1 MAIYLI
7 PLADILTDPDHPL
20 DLTALPE
27 AEAIERIKDTY
38 GYWGALI
45 DVRIREGVAVIEL
58 PDENADRAGAA
69 LDKIA
74 QAAKLG
80 RTGRYQAAIGLYQE
94 ALNVLPRHT
103 GARREL
109 AMAQV
114 EIGDIK
120 GAKQNLIRVLQLDP
134 KDAWAYLILG
144 NLYFKYEND
153 LGSAERYYAS
163 AADLDPNDLYIL
175 NSYANLMVERG
186 RSDEAR
192 ELFERAI
199 AAAPDNINPY
209 LGLANLASS
218 QGNVDSALAAL
229 DRLFDLPQDADARSQ
244 EVYGKARALY
254 ADSIGHRA
262 EQHEQ
267 AAHTAVQTALDA
279 YTVRTGTQ
287 IRVRQ
292 DPALKTDALVKLAW
306 RYDRPYHEIMVAG
319 GGQIQY

>member
-7 PLADILTDPDHPL
+7 PLTDILTDPDHPV

-45 DVRIREGVAVIEL
+45 DVRIRDGVAVIEL
-58 PDENADRAGAA
+58 PEENADKAGAA

-80 RTGRYQAAIGLYQE
+80 RTGRYQGAINLYQE
-94 ALNVLPRHT
+94 ALGVLPRHT

-109 AMAQV
+109 AMAQM
-114 EIGDIK
+114 EIGDVR

-144 NLYFKYEND
+144 NLYFKYEDD
-153 LGSAERYYAS
+153 LGSAERYYAA
-163 AADLDPNDLYIL
+163 AADLAPNDVYIL
-175 NSYANLMVERG
+175 NSYANLMAVRG
-186 RSDEAR
+186 RIDEAE

-209 LGLANLASS
+209 LGA
-218 QGNVDSALAAL
+218 GHPG
-229 DRLFDLPQDADARSQ
+229 LFPR
-244 EVYGKARALY
+244 
-254 ADSIGHRA
+254 
-262 EQHEQ
+262 
-267 AAHTAVQTALDA
+267 
-279 YTVRTGTQ
+279 
-287 IRVRQ
+287 
-292 DPALKTDALVKLAW
+292 
-306 RYDRPYHEIMVAG
+306 
-319 GGQIQY
+319 